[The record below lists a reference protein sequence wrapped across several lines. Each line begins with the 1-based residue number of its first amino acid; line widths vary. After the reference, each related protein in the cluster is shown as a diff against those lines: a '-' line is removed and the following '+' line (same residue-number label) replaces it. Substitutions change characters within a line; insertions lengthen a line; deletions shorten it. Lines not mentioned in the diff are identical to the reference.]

1 MTSLSAFELVSQ
13 NLLSIGAISINDF
26 LSSGYAHELV
36 QKHDVFHQGLSSLSG
51 SSDASTSTPALPP
64 AAGSSKPKSL
74 APPTKLDSAAAQVSQ
89 PPVAVDPVAQLQ
101 STCSHQFG
109 PSNRVLKFE
118 FLEESVDRKQC
129 ILTIGRPDG
138 SARSYKTE
146 PVFRRRVDAQAQA
159 AAIAIEHDA
168 INFIIRGD
176 SDELKAKKG
185 VLLAPLDDTQPI
197 ASTSKLS
204 SNPSS
209 FLSSNSSSSFLVAP
223 ELTARVQE
231 IDACCREWRGDQV
244 KPCWLDFNDTAASA
258 SSNCGAVLKI
268 QLAPHCYRVYSC
280 QPAFDTPAEARE
292 YCAGVAIKE
301 GVMEFI
307 KHGNGQTT
315 PQSDLASS
323 SSGTQPEST
332 APRKQDLQ
340 SFYESLPRPF
350 DEAFGDRL
358 AYEINA
364 PVWLGKILTKAKG
377 ARFSAEFYRLVST
390 FDGRPI
396 ADWIHPQST
405 DLQGSVLRLK
415 RPGECRTYLM
425 EPRFPTYKNAKA
437 AVSFLALS
445 QGAGKWIREV
455 SADLEALVT
464 PEMRRFALKSL
475 FPTLAQEMQRLTGSG
490 PRFDCYTTDDAFGCK
505 LSVDV
510 KPKGQGDAA
519 SVRCYEVPATYGSK
533 SDAKIAVAYL
543 AAQQGVIDFLRRG
556 GEPLPPGQPPAFS
569 CLDGQ
574 PRLAPNTTASVESRS
589 NKKKRKKKEKE
600 GAGDE
605 GPPAKKQK
613 TANVL
618 PKKPGGGAGAASLP
632 KKPDQGWSQRS
643 TSIFVHSS

>member
-1 MTSLSAFELVSQ
+1 
-13 NLLSIGAISINDF
+13 
-26 LSSGYAHELV
+26 
-36 QKHDVFHQGLSSLSG
+36 
-51 SSDASTSTPALPP
+51 
-64 AAGSSKPKSL
+64 
-74 APPTKLDSAAAQVSQ
+74 
-89 PPVAVDPVAQLQ
+89 
-101 STCSHQFG
+101 
-109 PSNRVLKFE
+109 
-118 FLEESVDRKQC
+118 
-129 ILTIGRPDG
+129 
-138 SARSYKTE
+138 
-146 PVFRRRVDAQAQA
+146 
-159 AAIAIEHDA
+159 
-168 INFIIRGD
+168 
-176 SDELKAKKG
+176 

-223 ELTARVQE
+223 EPTARAQE

-244 KPCWLDFNDTAASA
+244 KPFWLDFNDTAVSA
-258 SSNCGAVLKI
+258 SSSACFLCAHAACLLLTTLLDCGAVLKI
-268 QLAPHCYRVYSC
+268 QLASHCYRVYSC
-280 QPAFDTPAEARE
+280 QPAFDTPAEAWE

-396 ADWIHPQST
+396 ADWTHPQST

-455 SADLEALVT
+455 STNLEALVT

-475 FPTLAQEMQRLTGSG
+475 FPTLAQEVQRLTGSG
-490 PRFDCYTTDDAFGCK
+490 PRFDCYTTDDGADRR
-505 LSVDV
+505 VV
-510 KPKGQGDAA
+510 V
-519 SVRCYEVPATYGSK
+519 VR
-533 SDAKIAVAYL
+533 
-543 AAQQGVIDFLRRG
+543 
-556 GEPLPPGQPPAFS
+556 
-569 CLDGQ
+569 
-574 PRLAPNTTASVESRS
+574 RLT
-589 NKKKRKKKEKE
+589 
-600 GAGDE
+600 DH
-605 GPPAKKQK
+605 
-613 TANVL
+613 
-618 PKKPGGGAGAASLP
+618 
-632 KKPDQGWSQRS
+632 
-643 TSIFVHSS
+643 F